1 MYGIWAVARQ
11 TLSQCLRTRIAPV
24 FIILL
29 ALMLGLLPLAL
40 SGDGTQAGKIQA
52 FLSYSV
58 SGIGVLLSIITVLMT
73 VHVLSR
79 DVEQKTITTVATKPL
94 ARWQYILGRWGGV
107 MMLNAILLTIAGV
120 VAYSQAQYM
129 RFAGEMNAQDRQKIE
144 SEIFVARERILPVPI
159 DLAPKL
165 QEEIDRL
172 RKQEKLDGILRA
184 YMEEMKISGREAMA
198 ELRKDRAEKI
208 LAKEQHVAPASI
220 HEGELVE
227 GGTLEW
233 SFKDI
238 EVDGR
243 SVRQQ
248 STIRTAEV
256 VAVRLRTQDNRVWR
270 FVEIVIPADKEFL
283 GRLYFRRPLTIGNR
297 EAWVTQVDSAA
308 GEFRAWVPIRDDER
322 EIPRVFRPGRE
333 VDLVAEPLLQLEYK
347 IDPSGDFDYNEIPC
361 KWVVTNPEGTARY
374 EIRRRDARGAKL
386 TLAIPARMV
395 GKGGRL
401 QVKFTNLSLT
411 SSMKINQ
418 ADVAVLV
425 PVGSFT
431 ANFTRGMLLVL
442 LRLAFMAALGVCFG
456 SFLGFA
462 VGVVAC
468 FAVLPFGLFR
478 GYLTEATG
486 MLKTQ
491 QGEVTLFGW
500 VTRGIMWV
508 MKALLPDLESTSG
521 AERLVDGLFIPWMDL
536 ASAGFWVLVIRSS
549 LLVLLAC
556 WIWHRRE
563 LSRVQV

>member
-11 TLSQCLRTRIAPV
+11 TLHQCLRTKIAAV

-29 ALMLGLLPLAL
+29 ALMLGLLPTAL

-52 FLSYSV
+52 FLSYSI

-94 ARWQYILGRWGGV
+94 ARWQYILGRWGG
-107 MMLNAILLTIAGV
+107 MMLLNGILLTIAGV

-129 RFAGEMNAQDRQKIE
+129 RFAGEMNAQDRQRIE
-144 SEIFVARERILPVPI
+144 SEIFVARERVPPVPI
-159 DLAPKL
+159 EVAPKL
-165 QEEIDRL
+165 EEEIDRL
-172 RKQEKLDGILRA
+172 RRHKKLEGILRA
-184 YMEEMKISGREAMA
+184 YMNEKKISRQEAMA
-198 ELRKDRAEKI
+198 ELRKDKAEKI
-208 LAKEQHVAPASI
+208 LADEQHVPPAWI
-220 HEGELVE
+220 KDGELVE

-233 SFKDI
+233 TFKDV
-238 EVDGR
+238 EVDGK
-243 SVRQQ
+243 SVRLK
-248 STIRTAEV
+248 SSIRKAEV
-256 VAVRLRTQDNRVWR
+256 VAVRPRTRANEAWY
-270 FVEIVIPADKEFL
+270 FVEIEIPAGKEFL
-283 GRLYFRRPLTIGNR
+283 GRLYSRRPLTINNR
-297 EAWVTQVDSAA
+297 EAWVTWVDSEA
-308 GEFRAWVPIRDDER
+308 GEFRAWVPLRGDET
-322 EIPRVFRPGRE
+322 EIPRLFRPGRD
-333 VDLVAEPLLQLEYK
+333 VDLVAEPLLQLQYK
-347 IDPSGDFDYNEIPC
+347 IDPSGDYDYNQIPC
-361 KWVVTNPEGTARY
+361 KWVITNPEGTARY
-374 EIRRRDARGAKL
+374 EIRRLDARGAKL

-395 GKGGRL
+395 GKQGRL
-401 QVKFTNLSLT
+401 QVKFTNLSQY

-418 ADVAVLV
+418 SDVAVLV
-425 PVGSFT
+425 PVASFT
-431 ANFTRGMLLVL
+431 GNFIRSLLLVL
-442 LRLAFMAALGVCFG
+442 LRLGFMAALGVCFG

-478 GYLTEATG
+478 GYLTEATN

-500 VTRGIMWV
+500 VTRGVMWV

-521 AERLVDGLFIPWMDL
+521 GERLVDGLLIPWMDL

-549 LLVLLAC
+549 LLVVLAC

-563 LSRVQV
+563 LARVQV